1 MTKWTTRNGSHA
13 DKYKEKEIIMRIDE
27 ITNSTEKLEL
37 LRMIDAAI
45 WQAFDAES
53 AYGEYDDGSENVEQG
68 VAAKPTANQ
77 VAPKPVVAK
86 PTQTLIQKPV
96 KKLTPQQQAHVKT
109 LGPKELL
116 SYIKTNLKAPT
127 ANAPNPATPI
137 RPSINPTPTNS
148 NTNNNSKVPNTSFD
162 TVNAKND
169 VDKNKDSES
178 DRQA

>member
-1 MTKWTTRNGSHA
+1 
-13 DKYKEKEIIMRIDE
+13 MRINE

-53 AYGEYDDGSENVEQG
+53 AYGDYDDDSENVGQG
-68 VAAKPTANQ
+68 IAATPTANQ
-77 VAPKPVVAK
+77 VAPKPVAAK
-86 PTQTLIQKPV
+86 PTQTTIQKPV

-109 LGPKELL
+109 LDHKQLL
-116 SYIKTNLKAPT
+116 NYIKTNLKAPT
-127 ANAPNPATPI
+127 ANAPKPATPI

-148 NTNNNSKVPNTSFD
+148 NTNNNSNVPNTSFD
-162 TVNAKND
+162 TVNTKND
-169 VDKNKDSES
+169 YAKNKDGES